1 MTDRQT
7 HCPADTSLA
16 DTSPDLRIPADT
28 AAIQATG
35 LPDRAAEATQLLDDL
50 HGDIDPDRVRQIRQS
65 LATTGIYQHTPDEL
79 TGGARVAWRNAVN
92 CLGRAHWNDL
102 HVRDARHATTIDDVY
117 DACVEHLRFSTNGGK
132 IRLALTVLPAQ
143 PFEQPGWRIWNSQ
156 LIRYAGYRQPDGS
169 ILGDPDS
176 VPLTAM
182 ALQLGWPGGPGTAFD
197 ILPLIIQPPHGQ
209 PRWFPLPVDTVV
221 EVELSHPD
229 FAWFIDLGLRWYAHP
244 AVSNQLLRIGG
255 IDYPAAPFSGWYTAT
270 EIGARNLSDTNRYNV
285 LPAIADQMGLNR
297 QSDRTLWKD
306 RALVELLRA
315 VIHSYDEHGV
325 TIVDHHFAARTF
337 VRHEEREARRGR
349 TVPARLATILAPTA
363 ASTTALYTRTYS
375 DDIRLPNFFPLTG
388 PQFTMA

>member
-1 MTDRQT
+1 MTD
-7 HCPADTSLA
+7 HHDGCPADISGAATPA
-16 DTSPDLRIPADT
+16 VQWTPADT
-28 AAIQATG
+28 AEIQATG
-35 LPDRAAEATQLLDDL
+35 PAARATEAAQLLIDL
-50 HGDIDPDRVRQIRQS
+50 NGATDPDRVRQIS
-65 LATTGIYQHTPDEL
+65 DALAVTGVYQHTHGEL
-79 TGGARVAWRNAVN
+79 LGGARLAWRNAVN

-102 HVRDARHATTIDDVY
+102 HVRDARDARTVDDIF

-132 IRLALTVLPAQ
+132 IRLALTVMPAQ
-143 PFEQPGWRIWNSQ
+143 PHGHPGWRIWNQQ

-176 VPLTAM
+176 VTLTAM
-182 ALQLGWPGGPGTAFD
+182 AQQLGWPGGPGTAFD

-209 PRWFPLPVDTVV
+209 PRWFQLPADTVA

-388 PQFTMA
+388 PQFTMV